1 MGEAGKISSSFTKI
15 DTVGKRPPHQSLHAV
30 GVFKLAKG
38 LVNRQAISYTLLE
51 KREPCKDRASF
62 QELV

>member
-1 MGEAGKISSSFTKI
+1 MLYVDG
-15 DTVGKRPPHQSLHAV
+15 QSVVANL
-30 GVFKLAKG
+30 